1 MRKNWFA
8 RKLSL
13 ESTYFDDL
21 QDLVAQAIQ
30 FARNEGFS
38 EGDDPAACAGK
49 FCALQDDRER
59 ERQAAPEE
67 RR

>member
-38 EGDDPAACAGK
+38 EGDDPAAGK